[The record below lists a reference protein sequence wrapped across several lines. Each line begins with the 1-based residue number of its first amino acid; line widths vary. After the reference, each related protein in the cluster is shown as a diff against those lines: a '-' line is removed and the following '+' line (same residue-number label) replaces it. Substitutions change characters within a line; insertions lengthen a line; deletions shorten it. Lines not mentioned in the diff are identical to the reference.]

1 MPRRTD
7 REPLRRLVYAAVRKI
22 PRGRVATYGQIAAAI
37 GWPRAARAVGRAL
50 ATLPEPLARAV
61 PWQRVVNASGGISRR
76 DPEAMARQREL
87 LRREGVRFRGRDR
100 VDLAGAAWYAAPR
113 PRRSNFLEALARQA
127 GRPVHGAASNG
138 PSRTRRAKWGTK
150 REFTPS

>member
-1 MPRRTD
+1 VRND

-50 ATLPEPLARAV
+50 ATLPEPLAQTV
-61 PWQRVVNASGGISRR
+61 PWQRVVNAAGGISRR

-87 LRREGVRFRGRDR
+87 LSREGVRFRGRDR
-100 VDLAGAAWYAAPR
+100 VDLSSAAWLPARR
-113 PRRSNFLEALARQA
+113 PRGSSFPKALARDDRQA
-127 GRPVHGAASNG
+127 PHGAESSG
-138 PSRTRRAKWGTK
+138 PARIRRA
-150 REFTPS
+150 R